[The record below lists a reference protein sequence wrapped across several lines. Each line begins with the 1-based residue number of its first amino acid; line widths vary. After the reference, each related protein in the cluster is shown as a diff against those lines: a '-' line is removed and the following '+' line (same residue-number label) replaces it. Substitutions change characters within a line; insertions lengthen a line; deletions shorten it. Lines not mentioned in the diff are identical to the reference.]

1 MEKKFLA
8 LVLAAGMM
16 NEGKIILDIEGEE
29 KKKLTKADLLNKF
42 AEVAGVQEETDQVL
56 LS

>member
-1 MEKKFLA
+1 
-8 LVLAAGMM
+8 M
-16 NEGKIILDIEGEE
+16 NEGRIILDIEGEA
-29 KKKLTKADLLNKF
+29 KAKLTKTELLNKF